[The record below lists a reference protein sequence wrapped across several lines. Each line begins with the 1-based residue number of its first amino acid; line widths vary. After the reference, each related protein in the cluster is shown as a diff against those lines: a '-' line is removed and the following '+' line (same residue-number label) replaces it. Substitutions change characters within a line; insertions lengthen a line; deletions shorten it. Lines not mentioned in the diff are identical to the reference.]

1 MKKVYVQLALGMIV
15 LGLTGCGKAVT
26 GSAPMQEQILSD
38 ANDNPSAPSGGSSAA
53 AGTLTS
59 EYHPNSITVNSSENV
74 TVVPDIAE
82 VVYAVRTEA
91 SDAAAC
97 QQQNAESVRQV
108 IELLKSLNVEETSIQ
123 TSDYYMNPVYDYS
136 NNRTRVVGY
145 ESVTTLTVSDLPIDG
160 LDTVLSQSVS
170 SGINT
175 IQSIT
180 YQASKY
186 DESYQAALSAAVETA
201 RQKAQVLADAAG
213 CSVGSVIRI
222 EETSGY
228 SAARYN
234 DSALANKYR
243 FGAVKEELSMA
254 DSAGVMPG
262 EIQVEANIVVEYQL
276 Y

>member
-213 CSVGSVIRI
+213 CNVGNVIRI